1 MQFDELDH
9 YRAMCRPESCE
20 RYEFMAK
27 QFGKQPALDILTNQR
42 VLQEI
47 TAQHVVM
54 CPATQTV
61 EMYVPSHLLPDDVK
75 ECVTTADL
83 FRLIG

>member
-1 MQFDELDH
+1 ME
-9 YRAMCRPESCE
+9 
-20 RYEFMAK
+20 
-27 QFGKQPALDILTNQR
+27 ILTNRR

-54 CPATQTV
+54 CPATQSAEV
-61 EMYVPSHLLPDDVK
+61 YVPSHLLSVDLK
-75 ECVTTADL
+75 ERVTTADL